1 MRPWRSRLGNPTDL
15 GQIRRVSQPY
25 LSLEAE
31 LHDLFWAADDEGSEV
46 RLMADFLKDHPG
58 QALEIG
64 CGSGRLLLPLLELG
78 FDVQGLELS
87 EDMLALCRSRAAEAG
102 QNPVLHAGDMSTWT
116 GDAAFCSLLAPAFTL
131 QLAEDPAAT
140 LSHWHSLLGSD
151 GALYLTVFMP
161 FAELDGDLPE
171 GRWYEDHHAE
181 LPDGTKALL
190 ETRHR
195 LDRAAGR
202 LVREHRYTVASKPPR
217 KYRSSQS
224 LRWFT
229 PAEMG
234 GMLAE
239 AGFEVL
245 DLFADFDPGAKPL
258 DPDLGDFDGI
268 FTCHARRM
276 PGRGGVCV
284 GA

>member
-1 MRPWRSRLGNPTDL
+1 
-15 GQIRRVSQPY
+15 VSQPY

-31 LHDLFWAADDEGSEV
+31 LHDLFWAAEDDGSEL
-46 RLMADFLKDHPG
+46 RLMADFLRKHPG
-58 QALEIG
+58 RALEIG
-64 CGSGRLLLPLLELG
+64 CGSGRLLLPLLEFG

-87 EDMLALCRSRAAEAG
+87 EDMLALCRSRAAASG
-102 QNPVLHAGDMSTWT
+102 LQPVLYAGDMSTWAGET
-116 GDAAFCSLLAPAFTL
+116 GFASLLAPAFTL
-131 QLAEDPAAT
+131 QLAEDPDAT
-140 LSHWHSLLGSD
+140 LSHWHSLLVSCGS
-151 GALYLTVFMP
+151 LYLTVFMP

-171 GRWYEDHHAE
+171 GRWYQDHHAVM
-181 LPDGTKALL
+181 PDGTAALL

-195 LDRAAGR
+195 LDRTAGR
-202 LVREHRYTVASKPPR
+202 LLREHRYTVAGTPPR

-229 PAEMG
+229 PAEMR

-245 DLFADFDPGAKPL
+245 ELFADFDPRFRPL

-268 FTCHARRM
+268 FTCHARRK
-276 PGRGGVCV
+276 PGGG
-284 GA
+284 GACGTG